1 LNEKRKMIVAVLL
14 TAVVC
19 IAGTYSLT
27 SNSGSSEDSDLTVT
41 GSTTIQPMMSLFQEE
56 FEKYASVTMN
66 VTGGGSGA
74 GATAAING
82 TADIGMLSRDLKS
95 SEISSGLVAHVI
107 AMDGVV
113 IIVNSDVGVTDLTLE
128 QLAKIYDGE
137 ITNWKD
143 VGGMDLTIAVVARE
157 DGSGTRECFETTMKT
172 VDSSFVMKNDVATY
186 NSTGGVTS
194 AVNSTPGSIGYV
206 NLNAVE
212 HLSNNTKAISVDGI
226 AATSATVTD
235 GSYEISRN
243 LILVTKGEATGMAA
257 FFLNW
262 VISEDGQKIV
272 EDAGFVR
279 IA

>member
-1 LNEKRKMIVAVLL
+1 MIVAVLL

>member
-1 LNEKRKMIVAVLL
+1 MNEKRKMIAAVLL

-19 IAGTYSLT
+19 IAGTYTLT
-27 SNSGSSEDSDLTVT
+27 ANNESSGNSDLTVT
-41 GSTTIQPMMSLFQEE
+41 GSTTIQPVMSLFQEE

-95 SEISSGLVAHVI
+95 SEISSGLVSHVI

-113 IIVNSDVGVTDLTLE
+113 IIVSSNVGVTDLTLE
-128 QLAKIYDGE
+128 QLEQIYDGE
-137 ITNWKD
+137 ITNWED
-143 VGGMDLTIAVVARE
+143 VGGIDLTIAVIARE
-157 DGSGTRECFETTMKT
+157 EGSGTRDCFDTAMKT
-172 VDSSFVMKNDVATY
+172 VDSSFEMKDDVATY

-206 NLNAVE
+206 NLNAAE
-212 HLSNNTKAISVDGI
+212 NLSSNTRAISVNGVTASSD
-226 AATSATVTD
+226 TVID
-235 GSYEISRN
+235 GSYKISRN
-243 LILVTKGEATGMAA
+243 LILATKGEATGMTA

-262 VISEDGQKIV
+262 VLSEEGQQIV

>member
-1 LNEKRKMIVAVLL
+1 MITAVLL

-27 SNSGSSEDSDLTVT
+27 NNNGGSDSNDLTVT

-56 FEKYASVTMN
+56 FEKYANVTMN

-82 TADIGMLSRDLKS
+82 TADIGMLSRNLKS
-95 SEISSGLVAHVI
+95 SEISSGLVAHTI

-113 IIVNSDVGVTDLTLE
+113 IIVNSNIGITDLTLE
-128 QLAKIYDGE
+128 QLAKIYDGK

-143 VGGMDLTIAVVARE
+143 VGGRDLTIAVIARE
-157 DGSGTRECFETTMKT
+157 DGSGTRDCFETAMKT
-172 VDSSFVMKNDVATY
+172 VDSSFVMKTDVVTY

-212 HLSNNTKAISVDGI
+212 HLSTNTTAISVDGI
-226 AATSATVTD
+226 AATSTTVTD

>member
-1 LNEKRKMIVAVLL
+1 MIAAVLL

-27 SNSGSSEDSDLTVT
+27 ANNENSGDSDLTVT
-41 GSTTIQPMMSLFQEE
+41 GSTTIQPLMSLFQEE

-82 TADIGMLSRDLKS
+82 TADIGMLSRDLKA
-95 SEISSGLVAHVI
+95 SEISSGLIAHVI
-107 AMDGVV
+107 GMDGVV
-113 IIVNSDVGVTDLTLE
+113 VIVNSNVGVTDLTLE
-128 QLAKIYDGE
+128 QLEQIYDGK

-143 VGGMDLTIAVVARE
+143 VGGIDLTIAVIARE
-157 DGSGTRECFETTMKT
+157 DGSGTRDCFDTAMKT
-172 VDSSFVMKNDVATY
+172 VNSSFTMKDDVATY

-212 HLSNNTKAISVDGI
+212 HLSSGTKSISVDGI
-226 AATSATVTD
+226 TATADTVID

-243 LILVTKGEATGMAA
+243 LVLATNGEATGMTA

-262 VISEDGQKIV
+262 VLSEDGQEIV
-272 EDAGFVR
+272 EEAGFVR

>member
-1 LNEKRKMIVAVLL
+1 MITAVLL

-27 SNSGSSEDSDLTVT
+27 NNNGGSDSNDLTVT

-56 FEKYASVTMN
+56 FEKYANVKMN

-82 TADIGMLSRDLKS
+82 TADIGMLSRNLKS
-95 SEISSGLVAHVI
+95 SEISSGLVAHTI

-113 IIVNSDVGVTDLTLE
+113 IIVNSNIGITDLTLE
-128 QLAKIYDGE
+128 QLAKIYDGK

-143 VGGMDLTIAVVARE
+143 VGGRDLTIAVIARE
-157 DGSGTRECFETTMKT
+157 DGSGTRDCFETAMKT
-172 VDSSFVMKNDVATY
+172 VDSSFVMKTDVVTY

-212 HLSNNTKAISVDGI
+212 HLSTNTTAISVDGI
-226 AATSATVTD
+226 AATSTTVTD

>member
-1 LNEKRKMIVAVLL
+1 LNERRKMIAAVLL

-19 IAGTYSLT
+19 IAGTYTLT
-27 SNSGSSEDSDLTVT
+27 ANNENSGNSDLTVT
-41 GSTTIQPMMSLFQEE
+41 GSTTIQPVMSLFQEE

-82 TADIGMLSRDLKS
+82 TANIGMLSRDLKA
-95 SEISSGLVAHVI
+95 SEISSGLVSHVI

-113 IIVNSDVGVTDLTLE
+113 VIVSSNVGVTDLTLE
-128 QLAKIYDGE
+128 QLEQIYDGE
-137 ITNWKD
+137 ITNWED
-143 VGGMDLTIAVVARE
+143 VGGIDLTIAVIARE
-157 DGSGTRECFETTMKT
+157 EGSGTRDCFDTAMKT
-172 VDSSFVMKNDVATY
+172 VDSSFEMKDDVATY

-206 NLNAVE
+206 NLNAAE
-212 HLSNNTKAISVDGI
+212 NLSSNTRAISVNGVT
-226 AATSATVTD
+226 ATSGTVID

-243 LILVTKGEATGMAA
+243 LILATKGEATGMTA

-262 VISEDGQKIV
+262 VLSEEGQDIIEK
-272 EDAGFVR
+272 AGFVR

>member
-1 LNEKRKMIVAVLL
+1 MNEKRKMIVAVLL

>member
-1 LNEKRKMIVAVLL
+1 LNEKRKMITAVLL

>member
-1 LNEKRKMIVAVLL
+1 MNERRKMIAAVLL

-19 IAGTYSLT
+19 IAGTYTLT
-27 SNSGSSEDSDLTVT
+27 ANNENSGNSDLTVT
-41 GSTTIQPMMSLFQEE
+41 GSTTIQPVMSLFQEE

-82 TADIGMLSRDLKS
+82 TANIGMLSRDLKA
-95 SEISSGLVAHVI
+95 SEISSGLVSHVI

-113 IIVNSDVGVTDLTLE
+113 VIVSSNVGVTDLTLE
-128 QLAKIYDGE
+128 QLEQIYDGE
-137 ITNWKD
+137 ITNWED
-143 VGGMDLTIAVVARE
+143 VGGIDLTIAVIARE
-157 DGSGTRECFETTMKT
+157 EGSGTRDCFDTAMKT
-172 VDSSFVMKNDVATY
+172 VDSSFEMKDDVATY

-206 NLNAVE
+206 NLNAAE
-212 HLSNNTKAISVDGI
+212 NLSSNTRAISVNGVT
-226 AATSATVTD
+226 ATSGTVID

-243 LILVTKGEATGMAA
+243 LILATKGEATGMTA

-262 VISEDGQKIV
+262 VLSEEGQDIIEK
-272 EDAGFVR
+272 AGFVR

>member
-1 LNEKRKMIVAVLL
+1 MIAAVLL

-19 IAGTYSLT
+19 IAGTYTLT
-27 SNSGSSEDSDLTVT
+27 ANNENSGNSDLTVT
-41 GSTTIQPMMSLFQEE
+41 GSTTIQPVMSLFQEE

-82 TADIGMLSRDLKS
+82 TANIGMLSRDLKA
-95 SEISSGLVAHVI
+95 SEISSGLVSHVI

-113 IIVNSDVGVTDLTLE
+113 VIVSSNVGVTDLTLE
-128 QLAKIYDGE
+128 QLEQIYDGE
-137 ITNWKD
+137 ITNWED
-143 VGGMDLTIAVVARE
+143 VGGIDLTIAVIARE
-157 DGSGTRECFETTMKT
+157 EGSGTRDCFDTAMKT
-172 VDSSFVMKNDVATY
+172 VDSSFEMKDDVATY

-206 NLNAVE
+206 NLNAAE
-212 HLSNNTKAISVDGI
+212 NLSSNTRAISVNGVT
-226 AATSATVTD
+226 ATSGTVID

-243 LILVTKGEATGMAA
+243 LILATKGEATGMTA

-262 VISEDGQKIV
+262 VLSEEGQDIIEK
-272 EDAGFVR
+272 AGFVR